1 MLIICGEATWYIK
14 WGKAR
19 VEEENR
25 PDDMFSK
32 EEEAILGTM
41 KEWMDHD
48 IEAMI
53 EEGCNVSCATLLS
66 IFMAVLG
73 GIAEGTLIELG
84 KEKDRFEGFLRLNW
98 LSKEYRTLNNT
109 LSREMGKGLYGFFR
123 CNLVH
128 SLPKKFPSLFL
139 RKFNN
144 RTAKKKMQ

>member
-1 MLIICGEATWYIK
+1 
-14 WGKAR
+14 
-19 VEEENR
+19 
-25 PDDMFSK
+25 MFSK
-32 EEEAILGTM
+32 EEEAILGKM

-53 EEGCNVSCATLLS
+53 EEGCNVSCETLLS
-66 IFMAVLG
+66 IFMEGLG
-73 GIAEGTLIELG
+73 GIAEGSLMELG

-128 SLPKKFPSLFL
+128 SLPKKFPNGSYENSTIAEQK
-139 RKFNN
+139 R
-144 RTAKKKMQ
+144 R